1 MLQIDSELMI
11 IGMIETLFT
20 EDDYREALKSFL
32 EICDAP
38 ECSQEINEL
47 EKLMY
52 LMEIYERD
60 NCS

>member
-1 MLQIDSELMI
+1 
-11 IGMIETLFT
+11 MIETLFT